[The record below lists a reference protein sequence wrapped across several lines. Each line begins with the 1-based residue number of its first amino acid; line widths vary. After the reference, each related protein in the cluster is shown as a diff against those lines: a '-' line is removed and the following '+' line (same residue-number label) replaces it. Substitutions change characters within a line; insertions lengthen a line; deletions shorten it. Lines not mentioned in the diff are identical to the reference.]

1 MSPEQR
7 EEQTKKLGAKVAGLA
22 GDMLKLEPGAL
33 ARLRRMDVE
42 GPGEPDFWRLAIK
55 FKLPTHPAGLRLVRI
70 MALLAPKGDPGN
82 RAPFHRFERPLG
94 TVLCEAGLSER
105 RLTRFFALPFER
117 RGPALE
123 SMARFINAARAQSDG
138 VNCHDIACLLFFRKT
153 IHIHD
158 RKLARSYYR
167 CLDRA
172 ARQQDTDEK
181 KEPAA

>member
-7 EEQTKKLGAKVAGLA
+7 EEQTTELGAKVARLA
-22 GDMLKLEPGAL
+22 GAMLKLEPGAL

-42 GPGEPDFWRLAIK
+42 GPGEPDFWRLATELD
-55 FKLPTHPAGLRLVRI
+55 LPTHPAGLRLVRI

-82 RAPFHRFERPLG
+82 RAPLHRFERPLG
-94 TVLCEAGLSER
+94 TVLCEAGLSEA
-105 RLTRFFALPFER
+105 RLARFLALPFER

-123 SMARFINAARAQSDG
+123 SMARFINAARAQSGG
-138 VNCHDIACLLFFRKT
+138 VNCHDIACLLFSTEAMHAR
-153 IHIHD
+153 
-158 RKLARSYYR
+158 RLAGSYYR